1 MATVA
6 GKPKVEPIRA
16 MQVIP
21 GYPSLSDEARG
32 VLKFLWRKS
41 HVKDDWTKGGEISDA
56 WDRWSIFPWYMYP
69 RYDLNGRRAW
79 SRKSPTR
86 YPPGERAARRSST

>member
-41 HVKDDWTKGGEISDA
+41 HVNGCRSGTEQPSM
-56 WDRWSIFPWYMYP
+56 DRSF
-69 RYDLNGRRAW
+69 R
-79 SRKSPTR
+79 
-86 YPPGERAARRSST
+86 E

>member
-16 MQVIP
+16 MHVIP
-21 GYPSLSDEARG
+21 GYPSLSVEARG

-56 WDRWSIFPWYMYP
+56 WTDGASFPGTCILAM
-69 RYDLNGRRAW
+69 
-79 SRKSPTR
+79 T
-86 YPPGERAARRSST
+86 